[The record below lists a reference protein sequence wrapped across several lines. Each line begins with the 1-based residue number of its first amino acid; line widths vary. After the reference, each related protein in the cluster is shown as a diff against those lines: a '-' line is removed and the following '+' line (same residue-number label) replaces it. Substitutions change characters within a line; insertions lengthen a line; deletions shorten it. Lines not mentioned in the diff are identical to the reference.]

1 MCNCTNIR
9 TLLLILEKIL
19 IMLKRNLALILIII
33 STLIS
38 VFNYDFSSNIGSI
51 DFILFIS
58 AIVIII
64 AALILIYRDESKTK
78 N

>member
-1 MCNCTNIR
+1 
-9 TLLLILEKIL
+9 
-19 IMLKRNLALILIII
+19 MLKRNLVYILIIV
-33 STLIS
+33 SALIS

-58 AIVIII
+58 AIVLII
-64 AALILIYRDESKTK
+64 AALILIYRDESKRK